1 DLIRIWS
8 TMAGRSFL
16 LRIAVASLLGWA
28 SQAQDETTTEMD
40 IQLANQTTEPT
51 VTSVTA
57 EGAMA
62 LSSPAADVEEE
73 TVPPMG
79 TRCQGYYDVMGQWD
93 PPFNCTAGIFL
104 YCCGTC
110 FYRFCCQFR
119 QQRLDQ
125 TSCSN
130 YDTPIW
136 ANTGKPVATITEGQS
151 EHERDRTHMIVYII
165 CGVVAIMVLV
175 GIFTKLALEKSRG
188 GQNDLSNSRDFCV
201 VCPFWA
207 IAATLLLYRQPLL
220 LRDISV
226 ARHHA
231 LMPLRCVVV
240 LILRLNGLLLLAVSG
255 LGQHTSAPQ
264 SRYISSPPYAGML
277 DRTLQELLKQ
287 PGGELSPV
295 DGATSSTSPTGANGV
310 SARMLRSR
318 SEQYHLN
325 NTTFSSF
332 SPTVGLPHP
341 QSNIS
346 LPGLALNKYTS
357 LKAVAD
363 TAARGYYKSYPL
375 MDFSQYQTT
384 SAPFQP
390 IPLHP
395 KDKSYMHQALT
406 SHDIH
411 SPLSIS
417 IPSSHLERTRIPKT
431 TTHPLLSG
439 SAFKVWD
446 SGPRHVL
453 RQTSHPA
460 QSGRRQPYDSRRQ
473 YSTETLS
480 EPFPQPVAYG
490 GPSSYHYPLKQ
501 KTYQTNSKTEVTV

>member
-1 DLIRIWS
+1 
-8 TMAGRSFL
+8 MAGQSFL
-16 LRIAVASLLGWA
+16 LQLAVTVLLWWA
-28 SQAQDETTTEMD
+28 SQAQDETTTNMD
-40 IQLANQTTEPT
+40 LQLTNQTTEPT

-57 EGAMA
+57 EGAVA
-62 LSSPAADVEEE
+62 LSSPAGDVEEE
-73 TVPPMG
+73 TVPSTG

-151 EHERDRTHMIVYII
+151 DHERDRTHMIVYII

-188 GQNDLSNSRDFCV
+188 GQNELSNS
-201 VCPFWA
+201 
-207 IAATLLLYRQPLL
+207 
-220 LRDISV
+220 
-226 ARHHA
+226 
-231 LMPLRCVVV
+231 
-240 LILRLNGLLLLAVSG
+240 
-255 LGQHTSAPQ
+255 
-264 SRYISSPPYAGML
+264 
-277 DRTLQELLKQ
+277 RTLQELLKQ
-287 PGGELSPV
+287 PGGEVGPV
-295 DGATSSTSPTGANGV
+295 DGTTSSTSPIGANGV

-341 QSNIS
+341 QSNSS
-346 LPGLALNKYTS
+346 LPGLAINKYTS

-375 MDFSQYQTT
+375 MDFSQYQTPPA
-384 SAPFQP
+384 SFQP
-390 IPLHP
+390 IQMHP
-395 KDKSYMHQALT
+395 KDKSYLHQDKSYMHHGFA

-431 TTHPLLSG
+431 PTHPLLSG
-439 SAFKVWD
+439 SAFKAWD

-460 QSGRRQPYDSRRQ
+460 NPGRRQTYSNRRQ
-473 YSTETLS
+473 CSTETLP
-480 EPFPQPVAYG
+480 EPFAHSVTYG
-490 GPSSYHYPLKQ
+490 GPSSYQFPLKQ

>member
-1 DLIRIWS
+1 
-8 TMAGRSFL
+8 MGVQSFL
-16 LRIAVASLLGWA
+16 LHIALAALLGWA
-28 SQAQDETTTEMD
+28 SQAQDDTTTEMD
-40 IQLANQTTEPT
+40 LQLANQTVEPT
-51 VTSVTA
+51 VTSVTVD
-57 EGAMA
+57 GAVA
-62 LSSPAADVEEE
+62 LSSPAGEVEEE
-73 TVPPMG
+73 TVPPTG

-151 EHERDRTHMIVYII
+151 DLERDRTHMIVYII

-188 GQNDLSNSRDFCV
+188 GQNDLGNS
-201 VCPFWA
+201 
-207 IAATLLLYRQPLL
+207 
-220 LRDISV
+220 
-226 ARHHA
+226 
-231 LMPLRCVVV
+231 
-240 LILRLNGLLLLAVSG
+240 
-255 LGQHTSAPQ
+255 
-264 SRYISSPPYAGML
+264 
-277 DRTLQELLKQ
+277 RTLQELLKQ
-287 PGGELSPV
+287 PGGEASPV
-295 DGATSSTSPTGANGV
+295 DGATSNTSPTGANGV

-325 NTTFSSF
+325 NAAFSSF

-375 MDFSQYQTT
+375 MDFSQYQTPPE
-384 SAPFQP
+384 AFQP
-390 IPLHP
+390 IALHP
-395 KDKSYMHQALT
+395 KDKSYLHQDKSYMHQPLQ
-406 SHDIH
+406 SHDVH

-417 IPSSHLERTRIPKT
+417 IPSNHLERSCIPKT

-439 SAFKVWD
+439 SAFKAWD
-446 SGPRHVL
+446 SGSRHVL
-453 RQTSHPA
+453 RQTSHPN
-460 QSGRRQPYDSRRQ
+460 QSIRRQNFDSRKQ
-473 YSTETLS
+473 YSSETLP
-480 EPFPQPVAYG
+480 ENYPQPVTYG
-490 GPSSYHYPLKQ
+490 GPSTYQYPPKH

>member
-1 DLIRIWS
+1 
-8 TMAGRSFL
+8 MAGQRFL
-16 LRIAVASLLGWA
+16 LHIALAALLGWA
-28 SQAQDETTTEMD
+28 SRAQDETTTEMD
-40 IQLANQTTEPT
+40 MQLANQTTDPT

-57 EGAMA
+57 EGAVV
-62 LSSPAADVEEE
+62 LSSPAGEVEEE
-73 TVPPMG
+73 TIPPMG

-151 EHERDRTHMIVYII
+151 DHERDRTHMIVYII

-188 GQNDLSNSRDFCV
+188 GQNDLSNSR
-201 VCPFWA
+201 
-207 IAATLLLYRQPLL
+207 
-220 LRDISV
+220 
-226 ARHHA
+226 
-231 LMPLRCVVV
+231 
-240 LILRLNGLLLLAVSG
+240 
-255 LGQHTSAPQ
+255 
-264 SRYISSPPYAGML
+264 
-277 DRTLQELLKQ
+277 TLQELLKQ
-287 PGGELSPV
+287 PGGELTPV
-295 DGATSSTSPTGANGV
+295 DGAANSTSPTRANGV

-363 TAARGYYKSYPL
+363 TAARSYYKSYPL
-375 MDFSQYQTT
+375 MDFSQYQTPPT
-384 SAPFQP
+384 TFQP

-395 KDKSYMHQALT
+395 KDKSYLHQEKSYMHQALP

-439 SAFKVWD
+439 SAFKAWD
-446 SGPRHVL
+446 SGPRHFL
-453 RQTSHPA
+453 QQTSHHTHA
-460 QSGRRQPYDSRRQ
+460 GRRQTYDDGRRQ
-473 YSTETLS
+473 YSTDMLPELL
-480 EPFPQPVAYG
+480 PQPVTYG
-490 GPSSYHYPLKQ
+490 GPSSYHYAFKQ